1 MKIFYKTFF
10 FLMIPLILVSQES
23 QEVREMTEDEIKD
36 YQENH
41 YCVVSGVVRGK
52 KRKFIGLENCVEGM
66 PVWFNW
72 DADTVMQSQE
82 IAVKFCDFDKTIVIT
97 VKGSSMLTNHLVCV
111 FKKNRNKSDAVFVN

>member
-1 MKIFYKTFF
+1 
-10 FLMIPLILVSQES
+10 MIPLILVSQES